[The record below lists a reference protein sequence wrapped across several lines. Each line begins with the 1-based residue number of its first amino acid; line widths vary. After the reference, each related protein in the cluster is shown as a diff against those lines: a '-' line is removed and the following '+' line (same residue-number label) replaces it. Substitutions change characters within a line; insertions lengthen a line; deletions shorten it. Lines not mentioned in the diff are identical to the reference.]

1 MHDLVITAGTAVGS
15 VLALAEAIK
24 KDIQCKV
31 YVLCTDKK
39 TTSIIASSRFVD
51 EATLIDSQKNGGY
64 VQSIKNWYQ
73 TKNFMKVPVLYSTT
87 DTSCFL
93 INKEREWFEKHFKLS
108 LPSSEIIET
117 YTQKGLAEIA
127 ASKAGLVV
135 PKTRI
140 LTKETNVEIELADF
154 NFPVILKPRATYLK
168 GEVDF
173 KIKVIDDIDNLKSEV
188 KKYLQQGDEL
198 LCQEYIEG
206 DSKSAYYYIFYRNNL
221 GEVFSSM
228 GIKTLQSTP
237 KGGIMLKGLSK
248 YDPELDKKCR
258 EFLSCINY
266 QGIGGI
272 EFKKSKDILYF
283 IEMSVRLEGFYKMA
297 EATGV
302 PLGAL
307 SYSNLVGEPLEEK
320 YKNIKQQDG
329 VVYIAWLPTMLN
341 HFKNKKFKD
350 LLVDA
355 LASLINPRFKL
366 NIFSKKSPYPFFKEI
381 FHRLLRA

>member
-283 IEMSVRLEGFYKMA
+283 IEMSVRLEGFYKLA
-297 EATGV
+297 EASNV
-302 PLGAL
+302 PLSL
-307 SYSNLVGEPLEEK
+307 ISYCDLTKFKKAGFF
-320 YKNIKQQDG
+320 KQKDG
-329 VVYIAWLPTMLN
+329 VVYISWTQTLLN
-341 HFKNKKFKD
+341 HFKNKKILAFLKD
-350 LLVDA
+350 LILSILHPKYRLDV
-355 LASLINPRFKL
+355 
-366 NIFSKKSPYPFFKEI
+366 FSIYSPAPFFKGV
-381 FHRLLRA
+381 FLTVFGKSK